1 MNYNIFD
8 SVCYTNLDPLVPFTK
23 VAEYDTLNEVRNFLS
38 NSNELIK
45 YFVCDKNNN
54 ILFDSFTKIYESPD
68 NGKTIYERHILQLN
82 KKIR

>member
-8 SVCYTNLDPLVPFTK
+8 SVCYTNLDPVVPFTK

-45 YFVCDKNNN
+45 YFV
-54 ILFDSFTKIYESPD
+54 
-68 NGKTIYERHILQLN
+68 
-82 KKIR
+82 